1 MDKLAWPAIVHSVT
15 ESDMTELLMVSVSR
29 EQNWKQLGALPGQKL
44 VKRLIEK
51 RTKQNQEI
59 I

>member
-1 MDKLAWPAIVHSVT
+1 
-15 ESDMTELLMVSVSR
+15 MTELLMVSVSR

-44 VKRLIEK
+44 VKRLIE
-51 RTKQNQEI
+51 RRSKQSQEI

>member
-1 MDKLAWPAIVHSVT
+1 
-15 ESDMTELLMVSVSR
+15 MTELLMVSGST

-44 VKRLIEK
+44 VERLIERRSK
-51 RTKQNQEI
+51 QEI